1 MSSKQIINCPNCLK
15 IYKKKGSY
23 ENHIFKCEREIEN
36 SQNKES
42 IPKLFEMIEKLIENQ
57 NQMQLEISN
66 LKANLNRKNKKINV
80 LDWLNDKEEI
90 IGDFTEDWKNLKL
103 KEEDLYII
111 FDKGFVKGI
120 SEILNNYFMKLQTI
134 KCFNEKKQLIY
145 IYKNKKWQQIYKQE
159 WEEIIKKI
167 NSHILVLFKNY
178 QDQNLAQLE
187 DEGYHKRLNGYLSK
201 ILCVELT
208 FETKCNRI
216 QTTVYNFLKVGFK
229 NIVELQ
235 ID

>member
-1 MSSKQIINCPNCLK
+1 MSSKQIINCPNCFK
-15 IYKKKGSY
+15 IFKKNGCY
-23 ENHIFKCEREIEN
+23 ETHIYKCERETMNSNDKVTIHKLLGMIEN
-36 SQNKES
+36 
-42 IPKLFEMIEKLIENQ
+42 LIENQ
-57 NQMQLEISN
+57 NKMQMELENI
-66 LKANLNRKNKKINV
+66 KGNLNRKNKKLNV
-80 LDWLNDKEEI
+80 IEWLNEKEEI
-90 IGDFTEDWKNLKL
+90 KYDFTEDWNNLKL
-103 KEEDLYII
+103 TEEDLFII

-120 SEILNNYFMKLQTI
+120 AEILNNNFIKFETV

-145 IYKNKKWQQIYKQE
+145 IYKNKKWQEINKEE

-167 NSHILVLFKNY
+167 NSQILVLFKNY

-201 ILCVELT
+201 ILCVELK

>member
-1 MSSKQIINCPNCLK
+1 
-15 IYKKKGSY
+15 
-23 ENHIFKCEREIEN
+23 
-36 SQNKES
+36 
-42 IPKLFEMIEKLIENQ
+42 
-57 NQMQLEISN
+57 MQLEISN

-145 IYKNKKWQQIYKQE
+145 IYKNKKWQQINKQE

>member
-36 SQNKES
+36 SNNKET
-42 IPKLFEMIEKLIENQ
+42 IPRLFEMIEKLIENQ
-57 NQMQLEISN
+57 NKMQLEIEN

-80 LDWLNDKEEI
+80 IDWLNEKEEI
-90 IGDFTEDWKNLKL
+90 KGDFTDDWNNIKL
-103 KEEDLYII
+103 TEEDLYII

-120 SEILNNYFMKLQTI
+120 AEILNNNFIKFETV

-145 IYKNKKWQQIYKQE
+145 IYKSKNWQEIKKEE
-159 WEEIIKKI
+159 WEEIIKKV
-167 NSHILVLFKNY
+167 NSQLLVLFKHY
-178 QDQNLAQLE
+178 QDQNLEQLE

-208 FETKCNRI
+208 FEIKSNRI
-216 QTTVYNFLKVGFK
+216 KTSVYNYLKVGFK
-229 NIVELQ
+229 NIFELQ
-235 ID
+235 IE